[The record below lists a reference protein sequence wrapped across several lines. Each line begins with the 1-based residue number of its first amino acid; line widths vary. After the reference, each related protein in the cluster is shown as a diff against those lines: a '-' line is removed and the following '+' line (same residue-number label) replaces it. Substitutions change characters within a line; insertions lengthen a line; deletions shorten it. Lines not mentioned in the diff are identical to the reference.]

1 MLKAKVYFCNL
12 AKDIAARTAHLARR
26 SVPRVAALWQRAT
39 RCIGRKA
46 QQQPDGR
53 EMTTQRNVENGGLL

>member
-1 MLKAKVYFCNL
+1 MLKSKFHFGDL
-12 AKDIAARTAHLARR
+12 AKDIAARTAHLVRR
-26 SVPRVAALWQRAT
+26 RMPRVAAWAT
-39 RCIGRKA
+39 RCIGRNE